1 MNHGANNLSNA
12 RLQKLAVFNNQVKYI
27 VNSQPFKQILKK
39 TFIWWLSIICSLWV
53 RYSYQP

>member
-39 TFIWWLSIICSLWV
+39 TFI
-53 RYSYQP
+53 